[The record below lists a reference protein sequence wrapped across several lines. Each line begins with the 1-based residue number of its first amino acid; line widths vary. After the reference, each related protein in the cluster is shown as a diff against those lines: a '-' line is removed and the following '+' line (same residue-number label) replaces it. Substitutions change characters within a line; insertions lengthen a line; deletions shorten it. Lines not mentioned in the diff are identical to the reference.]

1 LSKTKN
7 VDKLTSK
14 ISSSPSVMIPR
25 GAGLCDGTSA
35 TDADAPPPAIAKDTP
50 AIPNTG
56 AALLRRFPFEAR
68 FACDIAEFLLY
79 FVRTNIPRQHRI
91 RSTCLVLRIGT
102 SKAAAV
108 GAALGRRSSIVGT
121 GHRRG

>member
-7 VDKLTSK
+7 VDKLTSE
-14 ISSSPSVMIPR
+14 ISSSPSVMTPR
-25 GAGLCDGTSA
+25 GAGLCDGISA
-35 TDADAPPPAIAKDTP
+35 TDPTADADAPPPAIAKDTP

-79 FVRTNIPRQHRI
+79 FVSNKYP
-91 RSTCLVLRIGT
+91 
-102 SKAAAV
+102 KAAPH
-108 GAALGRRSSIVGT
+108 S
-121 GHRRG
+121 